1 MSTSKQYSK
10 SILLAIF
17 IFCAIIS
24 NAQNRSMGS
33 DGILGK
39 LQIVIDA
46 AEERDLEVVRIEA
59 DIIRT
64 SKETV
69 RNLDP
74 SFSYDIV
81 AVASNRIKDVDLAV
95 FKKEGNDWVLVTK
108 DDESGDIAA
117 VSLKPTEYSEYK
129 IVVTA
134 YEFHSD
140 YDVGHYGLVVVH
152 D

>member
-1 MSTSKQYSK
+1 M
-10 SILLAIF
+10 
-17 IFCAIIS
+17 
-24 NAQNRSMGS
+24 
-33 DGILGK
+33 
-39 LQIVIDA
+39 
-46 AEERDLEVVRIEA
+46 EVVRIEA

-81 AVASNRIKDVDLAV
+81 AVASNRIKDIDLAV
-95 FKKEGNDWVLVTK
+95 YKKVDYDWVLVTK
-108 DDESGDIAA
+108 DNESDDIAA

-134 YEFHSD
+134 YEFHSGF
-140 YDVGHYGLVVVH
+140 DVGHYGLVVVH